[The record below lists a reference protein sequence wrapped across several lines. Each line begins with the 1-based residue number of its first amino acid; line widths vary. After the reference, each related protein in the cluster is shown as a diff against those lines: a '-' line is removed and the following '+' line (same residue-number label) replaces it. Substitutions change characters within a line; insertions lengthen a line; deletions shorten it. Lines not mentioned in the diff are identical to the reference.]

1 MTRIRRDLDPC
12 GPPLSPL
19 VVDHDH
25 VQLGSLSRVARRLV
39 SSTATRTLGLGGPK
53 KWAGRG
59 RASALRTCT
68 AAQGRDRPGAHDR
81 TGGRGGV
88 PAVS

>member
-39 SSTATRTLGLGGPK
+39 SSTATRTLGL
-53 KWAGRG
+53 
-59 RASALRTCT
+59 
-68 AAQGRDRPGAHDR
+68 
-81 TGGRGGV
+81 
-88 PAVS
+88 